1 MSVSELGPYHAR
13 SGIDRFLHPRRY
25 GGPNYAAFDVAN
37 HFWEWCG
44 GLDDSATPR
53 FERYPTETTRRAWIE
68 ALLRARAAATSGDGC
83 GSGVVEPAAVDRFC
97 RAVDIFAPLDHLFWG
112 LWAVTQAAA
121 LGRTT
126 GFRYLLY
133 ASHRLSHPS
142 VAEAVGRVVSW
153 GCNTAY
159 VPCTN
164 PGRSRRSTMSGTDFV
179 GTPPVRSASNIA
191 TSFCRCAF
199 ARARQRRPR
208 SRFSSRYGRIVDHGN
223 SS

>member
-53 FERYPTETTRRAWIE
+53 FERYPTEATRRDWVE
-68 ALLRARAAATSGDGC
+68 TLLAGA
-83 GSGVVEPAAVDRFC
+83 EPAAIDRFC
-97 RAVDIFAPLDHLFWG
+97 RAIDVFAPLDHLFWG

-121 LGRTT
+121 LGRST

-142 VAEAVGRVVSW
+142 VKEAVGRVVS
-153 GCNTAY
+153 
-159 VPCTN
+159 
-164 PGRSRRSTMSGTDFV
+164 
-179 GTPPVRSASNIA
+179 
-191 TSFCRCAF
+191 
-199 ARARQRRPR
+199 
-208 SRFSSRYGRIVDHGN
+208 
-223 SS
+223 

>member
-53 FERYPTETTRRAWIE
+53 FERYPTVTTRRAWIE
-68 ALLRARAAATSGDGC
+68 ALLQARAAATSGDGC
-83 GSGVVEPAAVDRFC
+83 GSGVVVEPAAVVRFC

-121 LGRTT
+121 LGRST

-142 VAEAVGRVVSW
+142 VAEAVGRVVS
-153 GCNTAY
+153 
-159 VPCTN
+159 
-164 PGRSRRSTMSGTDFV
+164 
-179 GTPPVRSASNIA
+179 
-191 TSFCRCAF
+191 
-199 ARARQRRPR
+199 
-208 SRFSSRYGRIVDHGN
+208 
-223 SS
+223 

>member
-53 FERYPTETTRRAWIE
+53 FERYPSEATRRDWVE
-68 ALLRARAAATSGDGC
+68 ALLG
-83 GSGVVEPAAVDRFC
+83 GVAEPAAVDRFC
-97 RAVDIFAPLDHLFWG
+97 RAVDVFAPLDHLFWG

-121 LGRTT
+121 LNRTT

-142 VAEAVGRVVSW
+142 VAEAVGRVVS
-153 GCNTAY
+153 
-159 VPCTN
+159 
-164 PGRSRRSTMSGTDFV
+164 
-179 GTPPVRSASNIA
+179 
-191 TSFCRCAF
+191 
-199 ARARQRRPR
+199 
-208 SRFSSRYGRIVDHGN
+208 
-223 SS
+223 

>member
-1 MSVSELGPYHAR
+1 
-13 SGIDRFLHPRRY
+13 
-25 GGPNYAAFDVAN
+25 VAN

-68 ALLRARAAATSGDGC
+68 ALLRARAAATSSDGC
-83 GSGVVEPAAVDRFC
+83 GSGVVVEPAAVDRFC

-112 LWAVTQAAA
+112 LWAVTQAAS

-142 VAEAVGRVVSW
+142 VAEAVGR
-153 GCNTAY
+153 
-159 VPCTN
+159 
-164 PGRSRRSTMSGTDFV
+164 
-179 GTPPVRSASNIA
+179 AS
-191 TSFCRCAF
+191 
-199 ARARQRRPR
+199 
-208 SRFSSRYGRIVDHGN
+208 
-223 SS
+223 

>member
-53 FERYPTETTRRAWIE
+53 FERYPTVTTRRAWVE

-121 LGRTT
+121 LNRTT

-142 VAEAVGRVVSW
+142 VKEAAGRV
-153 GCNTAY
+153 
-159 VPCTN
+159 
-164 PGRSRRSTMSGTDFV
+164 
-179 GTPPVRSASNIA
+179 AS
-191 TSFCRCAF
+191 
-199 ARARQRRPR
+199 
-208 SRFSSRYGRIVDHGN
+208 
-223 SS
+223 